1 MTDSDDG
8 FPLERIQRVAEFRA
22 QLRAFTRRSDDV
34 ARHWDLTPQRYLLLL
49 MVVGAGDGTGRL
61 SLTDVAERLSLSPN
75 TATELVTRAEEL
87 GLVRR
92 TQADHDQ
99 RVVHVS
105 ATPEGER
112 RLRGA
117 LAAHERART
126 ELDAAFSRLARSFR
140 STA

>member
-1 MTDSDDG
+1 MSDHDHD
-8 FPLERIQRVAEFRA
+8 FPIDRIQRVAEFRA
-22 QLRAFTRRSDDV
+22 QLRAFTRRSDEIT
-34 ARHWDLTPQRYLLLL
+34 RHWDLTPQRYLLLL
-49 MVVGAGDGTGRL
+49 MLVGAADGSGRL
-61 SLTDVAERLSLSPN
+61 SLTDVAARLSLSPN

-99 RVVHVS
+99 RVVYVS
-105 ATPEGER
+105 ATEEGER

-117 LAAHERART
+117 LGANARARA
-126 ELDAAFSRLARSFR
+126 ELNTAFTRLARSFR

>member
-1 MTDSDDG
+1 MTDTKKDL
-8 FPLERIQRVAEFRA
+8 PIERIQRVAEFRA
-22 QLRAFTRRSDDV
+22 QLRAFTRRSDEV
-34 ARHWDLTPQRYLLLL
+34 VRHWDLTPQRYLLLL
-49 MVVGAGDGTGRL
+49 MVVGAGDGSGRL
-61 SLTDVAERLSLSPN
+61 SLTDVAARLSLSPN

-105 ATPEGER
+105 ATAEGER

-117 LAAHERART
+117 LEANERARS
-126 ELDAAFSRLARSFR
+126 ELNASFARLARSFR

>member
-1 MTDSDDG
+1 MTELDDG

-34 ARHWDLTPQRYLLLL
+34 ARQWDLTPQRYLLLL
-49 MVVGAGDGTGRL
+49 MVVGAGDGSGRL

-112 RLRGA
+112 RLRSA

>member
-1 MTDSDDG
+1 MTDTEKDL
-8 FPLERIQRVAEFRA
+8 PIERIQRVAEFRA
-22 QLRAFTRRSDDV
+22 QLRAFTRRSDEV
-34 ARHWDLTPQRYLLLL
+34 VRHWDLTPQRYLLLL
-49 MVVGAGDGTGRL
+49 MVVGAVDGSGRL
-61 SLTDVAERLSLSPN
+61 SLTDVAARLSLSPN

-105 ATPEGER
+105 ATAEGER

-117 LAAHERART
+117 LEANERARS
-126 ELDAAFSRLARSFR
+126 ELNASFARLARSFR